1 MKNLDKN
8 KKTADNEPKIIE
20 TQEDSINSPEQL
32 LLKPSN
38 ELLQKHLNRIL
49 ASNYMDPVY
58 IKYEPEYRKPKN
70 SKYLA
75 EVGNIICLV
84 KQEKN
89 ALKVTKC
96 SNYRVKDTIN
106 IVKKYNNKSGR
117 KDEMSCEMSVVTDK
131 GKEIDGIELKD
142 KAKYNADAH
151 QGALSTASNYLQLV
165 LYAPKDFKTYYEK
178 FIGKRLNK
186 TVIQYDNSGLIA
198 PQQFLGKDF
207 FIEKDKIFYADES
220 GYIPTSY
227 PDVYICANKNRPYQ
241 LPKLSKSSKSAQQV
255 CCDFLINT
263 YECYGKNGVS
273 ALLVIGQIVMGLF
286 FDYFLK
292 KNIGIPL
299 LIICGVSSS
308 GKTTLIQNGIAIL
321 GMGEDFLIA
330 GDSTANGQ
338 QFIAQSI
345 NNVACP
351 VDDVFEAVLNSKKL
365 GAKIKSSYR
374 ATPKI
379 RMRTFGQ
386 EPDLCQICS
395 QLIYTANGNIPQIQ
409 ELVNR
414 ANVISINDTTLD
426 TDNYNY
432 LDENAENREELSLI
446 LPELIKYAPE
456 EVFETY
462 KQLKEV
468 LRESLEKINNR
479 ILSNVAFMWT
489 GLVLLQEIAG
499 ISIDNLDK
507 GIIEHAKNVAEDYK
521 NLPTPIDTFLE
532 GLLIMKNLGVIKKG
546 LDYVIKEPQE
556 TDDGSIQ
563 LIFHKETL
571 RTVYNDFFA
580 KDSDRRIDKAVFDR
594 HLKCDSRVI
603 TQNASQRYDQID
615 SPKKGKNVRSVALN
629 ISDWD
634 EVLAFAG
641 VQPCSITPMSVAE
654 LKTSVM
660 ERNPL

>member
-1 MKNLDKN
+1 MHF
-8 KKTADNEPKIIE
+8 PKPDQVAEEIVDILVFF
-20 TQEDSINSPEQL
+20 QIAPV
-32 LLKPSN
+32 KPGD
-38 ELLQKHLNRIL
+38 LVVL
-49 ASNYMDPVY
+49 AV
-58 IKYEPEYRKPKN
+58 
-70 SKYLA
+70 
-75 EVGNIICLV
+75 
-84 KQEKN
+84 
-89 ALKVTKC
+89 
-96 SNYRVKDTIN
+96 
-106 IVKKYNNKSGR
+106 
-117 KDEMSCEMSVVTDK
+117 SVVVAKLGVAKLISGKEHRRSPAGQQHRAGILDHPPAKRIYLRIFRLPLRPAVPAAVVAGSVGIPPAVGLVVLLIVGIEIIQGEAVVT

-151 QGALSTASNYLQLV
+151 QGALSTVSNYLQLA

-255 CCDFLINT
+255 CSDFLINT

-273 ALLVIGQIVMGLF
+273 ALLVIGRIVMGLF

-414 ANVISINDTTLD
+414 ANVISINDTTH
-426 TDNYNY
+426 
-432 LDENAENREELSLI
+432 
-446 LPELIKYAPE
+446 
-456 EVFETY
+456 F
-462 KQLKEV
+462 
-468 LRESLEKINNR
+468 
-479 ILSNVAFMWT
+479 LSNAF
-489 GLVLLQEIAG
+489 
-499 ISIDNLDK
+499 SN
-507 GIIEHAKNVAEDYK
+507 
-521 NLPTPIDTFLE
+521 
-532 GLLIMKNLGVIKKG
+532 
-546 LDYVIKEPQE
+546 
-556 TDDGSIQ
+556 
-563 LIFHKETL
+563 
-571 RTVYNDFFA
+571 
-580 KDSDRRIDKAVFDR
+580 
-594 HLKCDSRVI
+594 
-603 TQNASQRYDQID
+603 
-615 SPKKGKNVRSVALN
+615 
-629 ISDWD
+629 
-634 EVLAFAG
+634 
-641 VQPCSITPMSVAE
+641 
-654 LKTSVM
+654 
-660 ERNPL
+660 

>member
-1 MKNLDKN
+1 
-8 KKTADNEPKIIE
+8 
-20 TQEDSINSPEQL
+20 
-32 LLKPSN
+32 
-38 ELLQKHLNRIL
+38 
-49 ASNYMDPVY
+49 
-58 IKYEPEYRKPKN
+58 
-70 SKYLA
+70 
-75 EVGNIICLV
+75 
-84 KQEKN
+84 
-89 ALKVTKC
+89 
-96 SNYRVKDTIN
+96 
-106 IVKKYNNKSGR
+106 
-117 KDEMSCEMSVVTDK
+117 
-131 GKEIDGIELKD
+131 
-142 KAKYNADAH
+142 
-151 QGALSTASNYLQLV
+151 
-165 LYAPKDFKTYYEK
+165 
-178 FIGKRLNK
+178 
-186 TVIQYDNSGLIA
+186 
-198 PQQFLGKDF
+198 
-207 FIEKDKIFYADES
+207 
-220 GYIPTSY
+220 
-227 PDVYICANKNRPYQ
+227 
-241 LPKLSKSSKSAQQV
+241 
-255 CCDFLINT
+255 
-263 YECYGKNGVS
+263 
-273 ALLVIGQIVMGLF
+273 MGLF

-499 ISIDNLDK
+499 ISIDNLDG

-532 GLLIMKNLGVIKKG
+532 GLLIMKNLGAIKKG
-546 LDYVIKEPQE
+546 YDYEIKEPQE
-556 TDDGSIQ
+556 TEDGSVQ

-571 RTVYNDFFA
+571 RTIYNDFFA
-580 KDSDRRIDKAVFDR
+580 KDSDRKIDKAVFNR
-594 HLKCDSRVI
+594 YLKWDSRVI
-603 TQNASQRYDQID
+603 TQDASQKYYQVDNNKR
-615 SPKKGKNVRSVALN
+615 GKNTRSVALN

-641 VQPCSITPMSVAE
+641 VQPCSITPMSVTE

>member
-1 MKNLDKN
+1 MKNFDKN

-38 ELLQKHLNRIL
+38 ELLKKHLDRIL
-49 ASNYMDPVY
+49 ASNYMDSVY

-70 SKYLA
+70 SKDLK

-89 ALKVTKC
+89 AIKATKS

-106 IVKKYNNKSGR
+106 IVKKYNNKSGK

-131 GKEIDGIELKD
+131 GREINGIELKD

-151 QGALSTASNYLQLV
+151 QGALSASSNYLQLAISN
-165 LYAPKDFKTYYEK
+165 LKDFKTYYEK

-186 TVIQYDNSGLIA
+186 TVIQCENAGGIA
-198 PQQFLGKDF
+198 SQQFLGKDF
-207 FIEKDKIFYADES
+207 FIDKDKIYYADET
-220 GYIPTSY
+220 GYIPTSN
-227 PDVYICANKNRPYQ
+227 PDVYITANKNRPYQ
-241 LPKLSKSSKSAQQV
+241 LPKLSKSLKSAQQV
-255 CCDFLINT
+255 CSDFLKNT
-263 YECYGKNGVS
+263 YDCYGKNGVS

-308 GKTTLIQNGIAIL
+308 GKTTLIQNGIAIF
-321 GMGEDFLIA
+321 GMGDDFLIA
-330 GDSTANGQ
+330 GDSTANGRQ
-338 QFIAQSI
+338 YIAQSI

-379 RMRTFGQ
+379 RMRAFGQ

-395 QLIYTANGNIPQIQ
+395 QVIYTANGNIPQIQ

-414 ANVISINDTTLD
+414 ANVISINDTSLD
-426 TDNYNY
+426 TENYRY
-432 LDENAENREELSLI
+432 LDENAKNREELSLI

-468 LRESLEKINNR
+468 LKESLEKINNR

-499 ISIDNLDK
+499 ISIDNLDE

-532 GLLIMKNLGVIKKG
+532 GLLIMKNLDAIRQGVHY
-546 LDYVIKEPQE
+546 DIKEPQD
-556 TDDGSIQ
+556 TDDGST
-563 LIFHKETL
+563 LLVFHKETL
-571 RTVYNDFFA
+571 RTIYNDFFA
-580 KDSDRRIDKAVFDR
+580 KDSDRKIDKAVFNR
-594 HLKCDSRVI
+594 YLGCDSRVVK
-603 TQNASQRYDQID
+603 QNFPHRYNQEN
-615 SPKKGKNVRSVALN
+615 SSTKGKPFRCIVLN

-641 VQPCSITPMSVAE
+641 VQPCSITPMSVDE

>member
-1 MKNLDKN
+1 
-8 KKTADNEPKIIE
+8 
-20 TQEDSINSPEQL
+20 
-32 LLKPSN
+32 
-38 ELLQKHLNRIL
+38 
-49 ASNYMDPVY
+49 
-58 IKYEPEYRKPKN
+58 
-70 SKYLA
+70 
-75 EVGNIICLV
+75 
-84 KQEKN
+84 
-89 ALKVTKC
+89 
-96 SNYRVKDTIN
+96 
-106 IVKKYNNKSGR
+106 
-117 KDEMSCEMSVVTDK
+117 
-131 GKEIDGIELKD
+131 
-142 KAKYNADAH
+142 
-151 QGALSTASNYLQLV
+151 
-165 LYAPKDFKTYYEK
+165 
-178 FIGKRLNK
+178 
-186 TVIQYDNSGLIA
+186 
-198 PQQFLGKDF
+198 
-207 FIEKDKIFYADES
+207 
-220 GYIPTSY
+220 
-227 PDVYICANKNRPYQ
+227 
-241 LPKLSKSSKSAQQV
+241 
-255 CCDFLINT
+255 
-263 YECYGKNGVS
+263 
-273 ALLVIGQIVMGLF
+273 MGLF

-499 ISIDNLDK
+499 ISIDNLDG

-532 GLLIMKNLGVIKKG
+532 GLLIMKNLGAIKKG
-546 LDYVIKEPQE
+546 YDYEIKEPQE
-556 TDDGSIQ
+556 TEDGSVQ

-571 RTVYNDFFA
+571 RTIYNDFFA
-580 KDSDRRIDKAVFDR
+580 KDSDRKIDKAVFNR
-594 HLKCDSRVI
+594 YLKWDSRVI
-603 TQNASQRYDQID
+603 TQDASQKYYQVDNNKR
-615 SPKKGKNVRSVALN
+615 GK
-629 ISDWD
+629 IQ
-634 EVLAFAG
+634 EVL
-641 VQPCSITPMSVAE
+641 
-654 LKTSVM
+654 L
-660 ERNPL
+660 